1 MNKRKIAIIFFII
14 ILTVSII
21 IFLTT
26 IIKNSGKKSKNQD
39 NEIINFTKEKN
50 EDNVLKQQNVDFT
63 KYKIKKLD
71 DQNVLSSINFCIN
84 LYKRYSANT
93 EKSDSIDNTK
103 TLFSIIPDEIINNI
117 GNNINDYII
126 KTKDEYKI
134 DKIYSAIQE
143 TDNKESENTYTYLL
157 SKNII
162 LYLLKITRYDSSE
175 NTIKNNIMGIMID
188 SYNGYF
194 WIIPYKYF
202 EKNNIEIENKTSI
215 KLLGENDNLKK
226 SNLNKLSDNIGNN
239 EQNICKIYY
248 DNFLFDIKYDIEKA
262 YKNLDDKYKTN
273 VYDESAYLKF
283 LKQRNLDNG
292 IIINS
297 SINITDDNKHLYQIV
312 DEKNN
317 IIDLTSDNLM
327 EYKVTYPNVSLY

>member
-1 MNKRKIAIIFFII
+1 MNKGKVAI
-14 ILTVSII
+14 TVSII
-21 IFLTT
+21 IITIVIIVFLTT
-26 IIKNSGKKSKNQD
+26 IIKNSGKELKNKD
-39 NEIINFTKEKN
+39 NKTINFTEEKKEEN
-50 EDNVLKQQNVDFT
+50 ILKQQDDDFT
-63 KYKIKKLD
+63 KYKLEKLD
-71 DQNVLSSINFCIN
+71 DQNILSSINFCIN
-84 LYKRYSANT
+84 LYKRYSTNA
-93 EKSDSIDNTK
+93 EKSNSIDNTE
-103 TLFSIIPDEIINNI
+103 TLFSIIPDEIIKKV

-126 KTKDEYKI
+126 KSKDEYKI
-134 DKIYSAIQE
+134 DKIYYAIQD
-143 TDNKESENTYTYLL
+143 TNDKKSENTYTYFLN
-157 SKNII
+157 KNII

-202 EKNNIEIENKTSI
+202 EKNNIEIENADSI
-215 KLLGENDNLKK
+215 KLLGENYNLKK

-248 DNFLFDIKYDIEKA
+248 DNFLFDVKYDIEKA

-273 VYDESAYLKF
+273 GYDESAYLKF